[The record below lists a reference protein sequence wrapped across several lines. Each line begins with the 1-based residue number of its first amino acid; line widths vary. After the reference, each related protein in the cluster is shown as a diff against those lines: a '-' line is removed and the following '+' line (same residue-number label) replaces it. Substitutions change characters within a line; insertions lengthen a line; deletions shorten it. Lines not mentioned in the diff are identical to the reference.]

1 MGGSNRWA
9 GWRQFQ
15 FHFQC
20 RPLYLL
26 LREPLLLTL
35 VLSVVVHVFWLQ
47 PVQAPTLRLISS
59 ASASSLP
66 VSITLTAAPR
76 PLLQPR
82 AEANVVEELET
93 EKVEVEEIET
103 SDLHKAKPEPV
114 IKGALLSTPLPL
126 IAKSSAEKLPAEK
139 SRPEKQTAAEQER
152 PEGVTQSATE
162 QAQRVQAQVVTAAP
176 ALTNDRLL
184 PVITEPSFS
193 AKPQPPVYPKLALK
207 RRWQGQALVQA
218 LVNEQGITERVELI
232 ESTGYALLDQSALKA
247 VSGWSFAAAE
257 SDGLYQRAW
266 VQVPVNFTIR

>member
-82 AEANVVEELET
+82 AEANVAEELET
-93 EKVEVEEIET
+93 EKVEAEEIDTEETDT

-126 IAKSSAEKLPAEK
+126 IAKSSAEQSPA
-139 SRPEKQTAAEQER
+139 EKQTAAEQER

-162 QAQRVQAQVVTAAP
+162 QAQRVQAQVMTAAP

-218 LVNEQGITERVELI
+218 LVNEQGITERVELV
-232 ESTGYALLDQSALKA
+232 ESTGYALLDRSALAA